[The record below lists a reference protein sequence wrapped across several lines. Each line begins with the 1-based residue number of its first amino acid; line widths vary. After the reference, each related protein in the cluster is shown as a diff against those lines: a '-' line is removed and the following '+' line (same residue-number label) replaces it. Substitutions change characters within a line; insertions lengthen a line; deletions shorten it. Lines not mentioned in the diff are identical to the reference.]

1 MQPWLQEERCAT
13 VEATEVGQ
21 TLAFGCEGMQ
31 GQYVTV
37 IIPGREEFLSLCEV
51 QVLGQPWIYVVSN
64 VALEGV
70 AFQSSIF
77 NEYGNPGNAIDGSPS
92 SDYLSGKCPIPEVA
106 LEGVASQSSI
116 YDKYGNPGNAIDGSP
131 SSDYL
136 RGKCSHTDLEI
147 NPWWTLDLQARVQVF
162 RVKITNRGDCCEERI
177 NGAEIRIGSSPERSG
192 TTNPRCAQIDSMG
205 PGETRSFDCEGM
217 QGQYVTVTIPGT
229 EKYLTLCEVQVF
241 GLPVNSSDL
250 MLNETLGPRI
260 PNGAPNVALGKTASQ
275 SSTREIE
282 DNPMRATDGSL
293 LNHSPSQQC
302 SQTHRDFQPWW
313 TVDLSKTFIV
323 SSVVITNQGDCCKER
338 INGAEI
344 RIGNSSE
351 LGGTLNPRC
360 AAVESMEL
368 GQTLSFDCHGMQG
381 RYVTVTIPRR
391 AEYLT
396 LCEVQVFGLPLIFPG
411 EYNGNLEQWFLNH
424 GSRSIPNVAPNG
436 IASQSSRYR
445 DSYNA
450 QNAIDGSLSANAL
463 MGQCTHTRKEW
474 SPWWRLDLKSEH
486 KIFSVALT
494 NRGDCCKDRI
504 NGAEIR
510 IGNSNE
516 RGGIKN
522 PRCGTVFH
530 MDYEETLS
538 FDCEEMQ
545 GRYVTVTIPG
555 RAEYLSLCE
564 VQVFGLPVSPLSL
577 LEKAFIFPEETD
589 NSYVVLS
596 PAQPLSLEAFT
607 LCMKAASELPPNRE
621 IILFSYRTKYYDEL
635 NVWQEFN
642 GTFSLYLSGP
652 GVHFT
657 LPKLNTFGSHMC
669 VTWESKSGLT
679 AFWVNGKRSVRK
691 VLRPGHRIQ
700 PKGIVMLGQDP
711 DTFWGSF
718 EKAQSF
724 VGEISDLYM
733 WDHVLSPSI
742 IQNVYLDHSF
752 PKGNIFDWKSLS
764 YECTGNVIVP
774 SKL

>member
-1 MQPWLQEERCAT
+1 
-13 VEATEVGQ
+13 
-21 TLAFGCEGMQ
+21 
-31 GQYVTV
+31 
-37 IIPGREEFLSLCEV
+37 
-51 QVLGQPWIYVVSN
+51 
-64 VALEGV
+64 
-70 AFQSSIF
+70 
-77 NEYGNPGNAIDGSPS
+77 
-92 SDYLSGKCPIPEVA
+92 
-106 LEGVASQSSI
+106 
-116 YDKYGNPGNAIDGSP
+116 
-131 SSDYL
+131 
-136 RGKCSHTDLEI
+136 
-147 NPWWTLDLQARVQVF
+147 
-162 RVKITNRGDCCEERI
+162 
-177 NGAEIRIGSSPERSG
+177 
-192 TTNPRCAQIDSMG
+192 MG

-260 PNGAPNVALGKTASQ
+260 PNGDHFETDIWITLNNSRAAPNVALGKTASQ

-293 LNHSPSQQC
+293 LNRSPSQQC

-411 EYNGNLEQWFLNH
+411 ETLRAPKTTTGV
-424 GSRSIPNVAPNG
+424 PNVAPNG

-450 QNAIDGSLSANAL
+450 QNAINGSLSANAL
-463 MGQCTHTRKEW
+463 MGQCTHTR
-474 SPWWRLDLKSEH
+474 
-486 KIFSVALT
+486 
-494 NRGDCCKDRI
+494 DCCKDRI

-522 PRCGTVFH
+522 PRCGTVFR

-564 VQVFGLPVSPLSL
+564 VQVFGLPVSPLSYLSIEADWLMPLPKTSPEQNPVKQNSL

>member
-1 MQPWLQEERCAT
+1 
-13 VEATEVGQ
+13 
-21 TLAFGCEGMQ
+21 
-31 GQYVTV
+31 
-37 IIPGREEFLSLCEV
+37 
-51 QVLGQPWIYVVSN
+51 
-64 VALEGV
+64 
-70 AFQSSIF
+70 
-77 NEYGNPGNAIDGSPS
+77 
-92 SDYLSGKCPIPEVA
+92 
-106 LEGVASQSSI
+106 
-116 YDKYGNPGNAIDGSP
+116 
-131 SSDYL
+131 
-136 RGKCSHTDLEI
+136 
-147 NPWWTLDLQARVQVF
+147 
-162 RVKITNRGDCCEERI
+162 
-177 NGAEIRIGSSPERSG
+177 
-192 TTNPRCAQIDSMG
+192 
-205 PGETRSFDCEGM
+205 
-217 QGQYVTVTIPGT
+217 
-229 EKYLTLCEVQVF
+229 
-241 GLPVNSSDL
+241 

-260 PNGAPNVALGKTASQ
+260 PNGDHFETDIWITLNNSRAAPNVALGKTASQ

-293 LNHSPSQQC
+293 LNRSPSQQC

-360 AAVESMEL
+360 ATVESMEL

-411 EYNGNLEQWFLNH
+411 ETLRAPKTTTGV
-424 GSRSIPNVAPNG
+424 PNVAPNG
-436 IASQSSRYR
+436 IASQSSRYMY
-445 DSYNA
+445 SYNA

-463 MGQCTHTRKEW
+463 MGECTHTRQEW

-522 PRCGTVFH
+522 PRCGTVFR

-564 VQVFGLPVSPLSL
+564 VQVFGLPVSPLSYLSTEADWLMPLPKTSPEQNPVKQNGL

-679 AFWVNGKRSVRK
+679 AFWVNGKRSLRK

>member
-1 MQPWLQEERCAT
+1 
-13 VEATEVGQ
+13 
-21 TLAFGCEGMQ
+21 
-31 GQYVTV
+31 
-37 IIPGREEFLSLCEV
+37 
-51 QVLGQPWIYVVSN
+51 
-64 VALEGV
+64 
-70 AFQSSIF
+70 
-77 NEYGNPGNAIDGSPS
+77 
-92 SDYLSGKCPIPEVA
+92 
-106 LEGVASQSSI
+106 
-116 YDKYGNPGNAIDGSP
+116 
-131 SSDYL
+131 
-136 RGKCSHTDLEI
+136 
-147 NPWWTLDLQARVQVF
+147 
-162 RVKITNRGDCCEERI
+162 
-177 NGAEIRIGSSPERSG
+177 
-192 TTNPRCAQIDSMG
+192 MG

-229 EKYLTLCEVQVF
+229 GKYLTLCEVQVF

-260 PNGAPNVALGKTASQ
+260 PNGDHFETDIWITLNNSRAAPNVALGKTASQ

-293 LNHSPSQQC
+293 LNHFPSQQC
-302 SQTHRDFQPWW
+302 SQTRREFQPWW

-360 AAVESMEL
+360 ATVESMEL

-411 EYNGNLEQWFLNH
+411 ETLRAPKTTTGV
-424 GSRSIPNVAPNG
+424 PNVARHG
-436 IASQSSRYR
+436 IASQSSRYMY
-445 DSYNA
+445 SYNA

-463 MGQCTHTRKEW
+463 MGQCTHTHKEW

-522 PRCGTVFH
+522 PRCGTVFR

-564 VQVFGLPVSPLSL
+564 VQVFGLPVSPLSYLSIEADWLMPLPKTSPERNPVKQNGL

-679 AFWVNGKRSVRK
+679 AFWVNGKRSLRK

-700 PKGIVMLGQDP
+700 PQGIVMLGQDP

>member
-1 MQPWLQEERCAT
+1 MLH
-13 VEATEVGQ
+13 
-21 TLAFGCEGMQ
+21 
-31 GQYVTV
+31 
-37 IIPGREEFLSLCEV
+37 ILSLLLILALKGLSTDEV
-51 QVLGQPWIYVVSN
+51 
-64 VALEGV
+64 
-70 AFQSSIF
+70 
-77 NEYGNPGNAIDGSPS
+77 
-92 SDYLSGKCPIPEVA
+92 PEVV

-136 RGKCSHTDLEI
+136 RGKCSHTDLDI
-147 NPWWTLDLQARVQVF
+147 NPWWTLDLRARVQVF
-162 RVKITNRGDCCEERI
+162 RVKITNRGDCCEERL
-177 NGAEIRIGSSPERSG
+177 NGAEIRIGSSPERG
-192 TTNPRCAQIDSMG
+192 GRTNPRCAHIDSMG
-205 PGETRSFDCEGM
+205 RGETHSFDCEGM

-260 PNGAPNVALGKTASQ
+260 PNGDRFETDIWITLNNSRAAPNVALGKTASQ
-275 SSTREIE
+275 SSAGEIE
-282 DNPMRATDGSL
+282 DNPMRAIDGSL
-293 LNHSPSQQC
+293 LNRSPTQQC
-302 SQTHRDFQPWW
+302 SQTRRDFQPWW
-313 TVDLSKTFIV
+313 TVDLNATFIV
-323 SSVVITNQGDCCKER
+323 SSVVITNRGDCCKER

-344 RIGNSSE
+344 RIGNSPE

-360 AAVESMEL
+360 ATVESMEL

-411 EYNGNLEQWFLNH
+411 ETLRAQKTTTGV
-424 GSRSIPNVAPNG
+424 PNVAPHG
-436 IASQSSRYR
+436 IASQSSIYMY
-445 DSYNA
+445 SYTA
-450 QNAIDGSLSANAL
+450 QNANDGSLSADVL

-494 NRGDCCKDRI
+494 NRGDCCKSRI
-504 NGAEIR
+504 NSAEIR

-522 PRCGTVFH
+522 PRCGTVFR

-538 FDCEEMQ
+538 FDCEGMQ

-564 VQVFGLPVSPLSL
+564 VQVFGLPVSPLTSTTDFPLPSKGRKGSRL
-577 LEKAFIFPEETD
+577 LGKAFIFPEETD
-589 NSYVVLS
+589 TSYVVLS
-596 PAQPLSLEAFT
+596 PAQPLSLGAFT
-607 LCMKAASELPPNRE
+607 LCMKVASELPPNRE
-621 IILFSYRTKYYDEL
+621 IILFSYRTTYYDEL

-679 AFWVNGKRSVRK
+679 AFWVNGERSLRK

-700 PKGIVMLGQDP
+700 PQGIVMLGQDP

-764 YECTGNVIVP
+764 YKCTGNVIVP

>member
-1 MQPWLQEERCAT
+1 
-13 VEATEVGQ
+13 
-21 TLAFGCEGMQ
+21 
-31 GQYVTV
+31 
-37 IIPGREEFLSLCEV
+37 
-51 QVLGQPWIYVVSN
+51 
-64 VALEGV
+64 
-70 AFQSSIF
+70 
-77 NEYGNPGNAIDGSPS
+77 
-92 SDYLSGKCPIPEVA
+92 
-106 LEGVASQSSI
+106 
-116 YDKYGNPGNAIDGSP
+116 
-131 SSDYL
+131 
-136 RGKCSHTDLEI
+136 
-147 NPWWTLDLQARVQVF
+147 
-162 RVKITNRGDCCEERI
+162 
-177 NGAEIRIGSSPERSG
+177 
-192 TTNPRCAQIDSMG
+192 MG

-260 PNGAPNVALGKTASQ
+260 PNGDHFETDIWITLNNSRAAPNVALGKTASQ

-293 LNHSPSQQC
+293 LNRSPSQQC

-360 AAVESMEL
+360 ATVESMEL

-411 EYNGNLEQWFLNH
+411 ETLRAPKTTTGV
-424 GSRSIPNVAPNG
+424 PNVAPNG
-436 IASQSSRYR
+436 IASQSSRYMY
-445 DSYNA
+445 SYNA

-463 MGQCTHTRKEW
+463 MGECTHTRQEW

-522 PRCGTVFH
+522 PRCGTVFR

-564 VQVFGLPVSPLSL
+564 VQVFGLPVSPLSYLSTEADWLMPLPKTSPEQNPVKQNGL

-679 AFWVNGKRSVRK
+679 AFWVNGKRSLRK